1 MGATRRDLD
10 PAFQQVLDRHGWH
23 AAGLDPEVAGL
34 PPGDLDAALRLSL
47 ALADQEPGGDLRS
60 WQLSMYR
67 EGRRRMFPHRF
78 ESVAEPVS
86 TVAGYFFPLAEAVLR
101 VQAEQGGAG
110 IAERLP
116 FTALHEDEITP
127 WPAGQEY
134 RRLLPRLYEEG
145 VLVTLATAQ
154 QWLGFSIADHVL
166 GVTGLCLW
174 IGRQLARVVP
184 VDLPLLHGAA
194 IGHDI
199 GKFGCIGDEERRI
212 PRLHYFYTHQ
222 WYQARGLPGIG
233 HIATNHSCWDL
244 EQIRLPVET
253 QVLIYADF
261 RVKDTEGPDG
271 RPVMSI
277 TSLGEAYAGIRD
289 KLENLDQAKLRRY
302 QGVYRKLRDLEDY
315 LLHLGVDLDPPTFS
329 TRPVRPP
336 RLPQGLQVVRVL
348 DGAERP
354 DVASLAAGRDLL
366 TTARLF
372 TTAHNLKVMEQL
384 RDLPALR
391 ALLEEAR
398 SFEGWRDLRTYV
410 GVLGEYSPALSMEQK
425 ELALDFFFELLGHRD
440 DDIRYHAANR
450 IGDILAL
457 GEDFWRK
464 DLPDGVAPESGR
476 WVLAQVERVLNLLDL
491 AGTEPE
497 EDMGATEMVIYGVP
511 VILRRLLRRA
521 DEELRRQVLDLM
533 VARLS
538 ARVADRRPLVGLYV
552 CEAFEIVLPFFAPE
566 ERLQL
571 VEVAQAWAH
580 HEAENTRL
588 MAWRLLLGIAREAG
602 SQPEVAE
609 RVRYYTELLGRRM
622 VPGALVA
629 ELALMADLADACG
642 LSRLSERCRELL
654 EWNRNPVQEVM
665 LRNLKSRV
673 GWVEKKVN
681 GDFLVD
687 MALARHRDGIDP
699 DAHRANEVAV
709 HLANLLKVSRVEG
722 TRFHAGRSL
731 LRLLGVLT
739 VTQRNDL
746 MVELIRSLQLDVEAV
761 ARYIPRFLGAVL
773 ASLPDQELFEA
784 LDDMESNVRRG
795 AGSLQRL
802 LLQTV
807 VWLVVHASEERL
819 AGSVLRRL
827 AGILLGAMVETR
839 PVTVHDAFAQLGL
852 LLERLSRPEHR
863 DGRLPRL
870 LELITVKLLTL
881 VVHRPGD
888 RVRFFLI
895 ASALNHLDRAL
906 LRQRS
911 RVHFPAAPSVAFIP
925 GTFDP
930 FTRAH
935 GELVERVLSSVDQ
948 VLVQVD
954 DYSWNKHTQPRP
966 LRKEMTWMALGPI
979 PGAFPA
985 PFEPPV
991 NLANAS
997 SLKSLARKLG
1007 RRELTLV
1014 VGSDVLE
1021 SASAYR
1027 DPAGHIWDY
1036 SHLIIV
1042 RAAEGASRTWEEK
1055 LGWFRARVQVA
1066 GIPPRSQSISST
1078 TLRAALDRRDDLDT
1092 LCDPLVAR
1100 TLQERQLY
1108 LNYPPKKAPV
1118 PLPEHR
1124 LEVLRGP
1131 RPELAW
1137 LQDIVAIEGV
1147 DRMARS
1153 TRAHREHLLLEVRD
1167 SHEPLAALTWT
1178 EVAASTLPVVLED
1191 PVLAQV
1197 PEGALLGRGALVDTL
1212 AVRESGDS
1220 REVLT
1225 ALFGRALSRWLDA
1238 GLQFCL
1244 IGLDE
1249 EAATTAWK
1257 VLEGYGAAWVT
1268 GTPPGD
1274 DRGRRWAAMQL
1285 TSPLVL
1291 VWDLEEALQPAWSSA
1306 PEVGEVVGRARHAL
1320 VTFFSDRDTGT
1331 ACIHLPET
1339 ELKRQTAAWALERLA
1354 AQPDRRW
1361 VVLGLGRQFSRDVIG
1376 ACPTLALELERF
1388 LTWQGYEVGFAVSHG
1403 SPSLEMQLHTAR
1415 ELGRDALLVAPFLD
1429 SAEPIVQAREAAR
1442 AAGIVLR
1449 EVLIG
1454 VTSASVHATLHLE
1467 GIPHRAGTIVPLWQA
1482 VLRESALTPYIGGW
1496 SIVGRGP
1503 LETSALLPSLNEC
1516 LPYHHPHPLGQD
1528 SEAAL
1533 DFSRLVLGNARKLF
1547 LELERLF
1554 RQREG
1559 RMLTLRD
1566 LGLVVR
1572 TPRCPPFPE
1581 GFVPAERRTPS
1592 ELLAEDLEALARLHP
1607 ERHEAHRTRWRAP

>member
-1 MGATRRDLD
+1 LD
-10 PAFQQVLDRHGWH
+10 
-23 AAGLDPEVAGL
+23 
-34 PPGDLDAALRLSL
+34 
-47 ALADQEPGGDLRS
+47 
-60 WQLSMYR
+60 
-67 EGRRRMFPHRF
+67 
-78 ESVAEPVS
+78 
-86 TVAGYFFPLAEAVLR
+86 
-101 VQAEQGGAG
+101 
-110 IAERLP
+110 
-116 FTALHEDEITP
+116 
-127 WPAGQEY
+127 
-134 RRLLPRLYEEG
+134 
-145 VLVTLATAQ
+145 
-154 QWLGFSIADHVL
+154 
-166 GVTGLCLW
+166 
-174 IGRQLARVVP
+174 
-184 VDLPLLHGAA
+184 
-194 IGHDI
+194 
-199 GKFGCIGDEERRI
+199 
-212 PRLHYFYTHQ
+212 
-222 WYQARGLPGIG
+222 
-233 HIATNHSCWDL
+233 
-244 EQIRLPVET
+244 
-253 QVLIYADF
+253 
-261 RVKDTEGPDG
+261 
-271 RPVMSI
+271 
-277 TSLGEAYAGIRD
+277 
-289 KLENLDQAKLRRY
+289 
-302 QGVYRKLRDLEDY
+302 
-315 LLHLGVDLDPPTFS
+315 
-329 TRPVRPP
+329 
-336 RLPQGLQVVRVL
+336 VVRVL
-348 DGAERP
+348 EGTERP
-354 DVASLAAGRDLL
+354 DTVVLAAGRDLL
-366 TTARLF
+366 TAGRLF

-410 GVLGEYSPALSMEQK
+410 GVLGEYSPALAMEQK
-425 ELALDFFFELLGHRD
+425 DLALNFFFELLSHRD

-464 DLPDGVAPESGR
+464 DLPDGVVPDSGR
-476 WVLAQVERVLNLLDL
+476 WVLDQVERVLKLLDL
-491 AGTEPE
+491 AGSEPQD
-497 EDMGATEMVIYGVP
+497 DMGPTEMVIYGVP
-511 VILRRLLRRA
+511 VILRRLVRRA
-521 DEELRRQVLDLM
+521 DEDLRRQVLDLM
-533 VARLS
+533 VERLS
-538 ARVADRRPLVGLYV
+538 ARASDRRPLVGLYV
-552 CEAFEIVLPFFAPE
+552 CEAFDLLLPFFSAAV
-566 ERLQL
+566 RLHL

-588 MAWRLLLGIAREAG
+588 MSWRLLLGLARESGADA
-602 SQPEVAE
+602 EVVE

-622 VPGALVA
+622 VPGVLVA
-629 ELALMADLADACG
+629 ELALMAELADACG
-642 LSRLSERCRELL
+642 LARLAERCRELL

-681 GDFLVD
+681 CDFLVD
-687 MALARHRDGIDP
+687 TALARHRDGIDP
-699 DAHRANEVAV
+699 EAHRANEVAV

-784 LDDMESNVRRG
+784 LDDMENNVRKG

-807 VWLVVHASEERL
+807 VWLVVHGSEERL
-819 AGSVLRRL
+819 AGPVLRRL

-852 LLERLSRPEHR
+852 LLERLSRPEHS

-870 LELITVKLLTL
+870 LELITAKLLTL
-881 VVHRPGD
+881 VVQRPGD

-906 LRQRS
+906 LRHRS
-911 RVHFPAAPSVAFIP
+911 RVRFPAAPSVAFIP

-966 LRKEMTWMALGPI
+966 LRKEMAWMALGPV
-979 PGAFPA
+979 PEAFPA
-985 PFEPPV
+985 PFDPPV

-997 SLKSLARKLG
+997 SLKGLAKKLG

-1021 SASAYR
+1021 GASAYR
-1027 DPAGHIWDY
+1027 DPSGHIWDY

-1042 RAAEGASRTWEEK
+1042 RAVEGASRAWEEK

-1078 TLRAALDRRDDLDT
+1078 TLRNALDRREDLET

-1118 PLPEHR
+1118 PLPEFR
-1124 LEVLRGP
+1124 LEVLRGA
-1131 RPELAW
+1131 RPELAG
-1137 LQDIVAIEGV
+1137 LKDIVAIEGV
-1147 DRMARS
+1147 ERMARS
-1153 TRAHREHLLLEVRD
+1153 TRAHREHLVLEVRD

-1191 PVLAQV
+1191 PVLAHV
-1197 PEGALLGRGALVDTL
+1197 PEGALLGRGALVDIL
-1212 AVRESGDS
+1212 SVRIDAGD
-1220 REVLT
+1220 RDTLT

-1244 IGLDE
+1244 VGLAE
-1249 EAATTAWK
+1249 ERAGDAWE
-1257 VLEGYGAAWVT
+1257 VLEGFGATWVTDSPEGAA
-1268 GTPPGD
+1268 G
-1274 DRGRRWAAMQL
+1274 GRRWAAMRL

-1291 VWDLEEALQPAWSSA
+1291 VWDLEEALQPAWAGA
-1306 PEVGEVVGRARHAL
+1306 PEVGEVVRVARQAL
-1320 VTFFSDRDTGT
+1320 VSFFADRDAGA
-1331 ACIHLPET
+1331 ACLHLPET
-1339 ELKRQTAAWALERLA
+1339 ELKRQTAAWALERLGA
-1354 AQPDRRW
+1354 ETDRRW

-1415 ELGRDALLVAPFLD
+1415 ELGRDALLIAPFLD
-1429 SAEPIVQAREAAR
+1429 SAEPALQVRDAAR
-1442 AAGIVLR
+1442 TAGIRLR
-1449 EVLIG
+1449 EMLIG

-1482 VLRESALTPYIGGW
+1482 VLRESALTPYVGGW

-1533 DFSRLVLGNARKLF
+1533 DFSRLVLGNARRLF

-1554 RQREG
+1554 RLREG